1 MKKND
6 QNSGELM
13 LDISKLTN
21 RGWTE
26 PMLKKLLGEP
36 GWIASGWGDRCKRAY
51 QAAYVEAIEASSP
64 FRELFIASAKRRKLE
79 DAFVRAVMDRS
90 KELELSGA
98 ISAWQKTSDAIR
110 VAKED
115 EVKKGKRVLVKRK
128 RTPASELVCEVDV
141 ETMLCDWGVSIRF
154 MRHKGIDCVYC
165 SENQSM
171 KAEHKTLGTTTEAIT
186 TLLPRVLT
194 TLILFGGSVR
204 FASPGLVGKEMFCK
218 MVDELEAQLTKVKEG
233 NMIHAEEAIVSLARD
248 LGLSPE
254 PSPVSH
260 VTWNARCPGTNH
272 GLQLNIERNEFWCGY
287 CKQRGNL
294 KDLQSFADKR
304 KRPRQI

>member
-1 MKKND
+1 
-6 QNSGELM
+6 M
-13 LDISKLTN
+13 LDISKLSN

-26 PMLKKLLGEP
+26 AMFKKLLGEP

-79 DAFVRAVMDRS
+79 DAFVGAVMDRS

-98 ISAWQKTSDAIR
+98 ISAWQKTSDAMR
-110 VAKED
+110 VAKEN
-115 EVKKGKRVLVKRK
+115 EEKKNKRVLFIRK
-128 RTPASELVCEVDV
+128 RTPPSELVCKVDV
-141 ETMLCDWGVSIRF
+141 EAMLCDWSVSIRF

-165 SENQSM
+165 SESQSM
-171 KAEHKTLGTTTEAIT
+171 KAEHKTMGTTTEAVA
-186 TLLPRVLT
+186 TLLPMVLT
-194 TLILFGGSVR
+194 TLILFCGPFR
-204 FASPGLVGKEMFCK
+204 FASPGLVGEEMFCK
-218 MVDELEAQLTKVKEG
+218 MVDELEAQLTKVKEE

-248 LGLSPE
+248 LGLSPK
-254 PSPVSH
+254 PSPVSLNA
-260 VTWNARCPGTNH
+260 WNARCPGTNH

-287 CKQRGNL
+287 CKRSGNL
-294 KDLQSFADKR
+294 KDLQSFVDER